1 MRPVETPNER
11 CTFLKFCDKIPLFAS
26 KAAQGGMTMKISK
39 KDALMWF
46 EFFAA
51 LPEEEELMPHQQEIA
66 LAALAQIEAAVN
78 KRREAMASRIDGLQS
93 LSGRTY
99 FVGDRAKFPRGC
111 CSCLLGTGLSAVRKT
126 NRCNVQCKFCY
137 NYGELDVQPP
147 IGEGMWE
154 IGGTK
159 FYEDDIDLLLSIQ
172 KKPTGVAYV
181 YLEPFMEIE
190 KYYGIIRKFH
200 EAGVHQHMYT
210 NGTLATEENLRALGE
225 AGLDELRFNL
235 GASGC
240 ADRVI
245 ENMATAKKYIRYM
258 GIETPITPELYETFM
273 QKKEKI
279 LATGIDFMNCAE
291 LHLNANNIDNTGMA
305 AAYNQTTD
313 VLKRWQGE
321 GTSNS
326 MPRAVFGDPNQN
338 TRVSDRFVENGS
350 YLRLKNITLSYTFP
364 KQWLQKAQI
373 ENARLSLSCENVATI
388 TGYSGFD
395 PEVGINGID
404 QNRYPISRTFSLG
417 LNFNF

>member
-1 MRPVETPNER
+1 
-11 CTFLKFCDKIPLFAS
+11 
-26 KAAQGGMTMKISK
+26 MKISK

-66 LAALAQIEAAVN
+66 LAALAQIETAVN

-225 AGLDELRFNL
+225 AGLDELRAAHESLEKELELIRITDPVREFVAQTGVKN
-235 GASGC
+235 GVVY
-240 ADRVI
+240 VI
-245 ENMATAKKYIRYM
+245 TEHT
-258 GIETPITPELYETFM
+258 T
-273 QKKEKI
+273 
-279 LATGIDFMNCAE
+279 TGIMVNESLPCVEKDIMETLNRIAPEDYPYHHNHYLPTYGTIGGNAPGHLKSLLTGNHCVFPIAE
-291 LHLNANNIDNTGMA
+291 GKIKLGSA
-305 AAYNQTTD
+305 ADIYFCEYDGIKNRKYMIY
-313 VLKRWQGE
+313 VMGE
-321 GTSNS
+321 
-326 MPRAVFGDPNQN
+326 
-338 TRVSDRFVENGS
+338 
-350 YLRLKNITLSYTFP
+350 
-364 KQWLQKAQI
+364 
-373 ENARLSLSCENVATI
+373 
-388 TGYSGFD
+388 
-395 PEVGINGID
+395 
-404 QNRYPISRTFSLG
+404 
-417 LNFNF
+417 

>member
-1 MRPVETPNER
+1 
-11 CTFLKFCDKIPLFAS
+11 
-26 KAAQGGMTMKISK
+26 MKISK

-66 LAALAQIEAAVN
+66 LAALAQIETAVN

-245 ENMATAKKYIRYM
+245 ENMATAKKYIRYV

-291 LHLNANNIDNTGMA
+291 LHLNPNNIGNYEGESLYMSRQGYISPIWSRDLTLKLMETAARERWQPLIHDCSNRTKFARDLICARTRADGSARAAMA
-305 AAYNQTTD
+305 ANFRVFLT
-313 VLKRWQGE
+313 KRSFRPCATRRSCLTRKNRCRRAIGR
-321 GTSNS
+321 GTLCCNERCF
-326 MPRAVFGDPNQN
+326 RADADGGAAPW
-338 TRVSDRFVENGS
+338 RVRGGG
-350 YLRLKNITLSYTFP
+350 
-364 KQWLQKAQI
+364 KAQGR
-373 ENARLSLSCENVATI
+373 AASAPHAALQSA
-388 TGYSGFD
+388 
-395 PEVGINGID
+395 
-404 QNRYPISRTFSLG
+404 
-417 LNFNF
+417 

>member
-1 MRPVETPNER
+1 
-11 CTFLKFCDKIPLFAS
+11 
-26 KAAQGGMTMKISK
+26 MKISK

-66 LAALAQIEAAVN
+66 LAALAQIETAVN

-235 GASGC
+235 GASGT

-245 ENMATAKKYIRYM
+245 ENIRAAKKYIPTV
-258 GIETPITPELYETFM
+258 GIETPMTPEYFAAFH
-273 QKKEKI
+273 KKKAAI
-279 LATGIDFMNCAE
+279 LDTGVDFMNCAE
-291 LHLNANNIDNTGMA
+291 LHLNPNNLGNYLGENLYMTRHGYLSPVFSRRLTLKLMREAAEEHWPALVHDCCNMTKFARDINLRAREGGWFGATSYGM
-305 AAYNQTTD
+305 
-313 VLKRWQGE
+313 E
-321 GTSNS
+321 F
-326 MPRAVFGDPNQN
+326 PRLPYEAFLPILN
-338 TRVSDRFVENGS
+338 
-350 YLRLKNITLSYTFP
+350 
-364 KQWLQKAQI
+364 
-373 ENARLSLSCENVATI
+373 
-388 TGYSGFD
+388 D
-395 PEVGINGID
+395 PEFHFLKEEPLPEGYRPGD
-404 QNRYPISRTFSLG
+404 LTF
-417 LNFNF
+417 